1 MNAAIQVSS
10 GEAFTCPVTPAN
22 CSVHTV
28 PKAELRKAFRSLFTG
43 TVPQGLQ
50 HITAGAEKEVR
61 RFEGVL
67 RKVPDQY
74 VLCP

>member
-1 MNAAIQVSS
+1 
-10 GEAFTCPVTPAN
+10 
-22 CSVHTV
+22 VHTV